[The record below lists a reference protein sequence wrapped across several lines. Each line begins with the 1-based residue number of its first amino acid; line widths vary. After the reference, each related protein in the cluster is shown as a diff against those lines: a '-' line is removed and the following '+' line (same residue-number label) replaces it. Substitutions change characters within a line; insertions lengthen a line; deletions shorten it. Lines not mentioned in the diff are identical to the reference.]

1 MKGMLRAAALA
12 VMLCVGLSGTAAAN
26 DPLIYAVQE
35 ALADE
40 GYNPGHAD
48 GVIGPRTQAAIRA
61 FEAEYGLPVTG
72 MLTHG
77 LIGSLGL
84 TAYASELEGAG
95 GVRVVAAPGTE
106 GPRKL
111 APLRLIP
118 PVVSVNA
125 SVDTEAPPKAQ
136 PPAATEEKAAAV
148 AEQKAATPSAIPP
161 VEARFAPRNWLV
173 SDLTGEGLAAAASF
187 GVFLEEGGKVA
198 GPRFANRLRW
208 EADGAR
214 FSMVYRNGIG
224 QEIRRTGKLNGLN
237 RLEGEAVGPDGK
249 TWRWVAEAKPL

>member
-1 MKGMLRAAALA
+1 M
-12 VMLCVGLSGTAAAN
+12 
-26 DPLIYAVQE
+26 
-35 ALADE
+35 
-40 GYNPGHAD
+40 
-48 GVIGPRTQAAIRA
+48 
-61 FEAEYGLPVTG
+61 
-72 MLTHG
+72 
-77 LIGSLGL
+77 
-84 TAYASELEGAG
+84 
-95 GVRVVAAPGTE
+95 VAAPGTE

-125 SVDTEAPPKAQ
+125 SVDTEAPTTVTQ

-148 AEQKAATPSAIPP
+148 AEQKAPPASAIPP

-198 GPRFANRLRW
+198 GPRFANRLHW
-208 EADGAR
+208 QADGAK
-214 FSMVYRNGIG
+214 FSMVYRNSIG

>member
-77 LIGSLGL
+77 LIDSLGL

-125 SVDTEAPPKAQ
+125 SVDTEAPTTVTQ

-148 AEQKAATPSAIPP
+148 AEQKAPPASAIPP

-187 GVFLEEGGKVA
+187 GVFLEEGGKVV
-198 GPRFANRLRW
+198 PLRNLP
-208 EADGAR
+208 
-214 FSMVYRNGIG
+214 FN
-224 QEIRRTGKLNGLN
+224 LCL
-237 RLEGEAVGPDGK
+237 
-249 TWRWVAEAKPL
+249 PLVPAPGG